1 MNKLFE
7 TIKNRRSIGNLTT
20 PMPSNNELNE
30 LFALAMTAPDHKQLN
45 PWRFVVLTGDGLDSF
60 GQALERAGKQNAK
73 IQGEKLSAKDREKLR
88 LMPRRAPM
96 IVAVISDYKPH
107 KKVPEFE
114 QLLALG
120 ACVQNFL
127 LGLQS
132 LGYHSVW
139 RTGLLANHAV
149 IQDFFA
155 VQSPNIIAGFLYI
168 GTSDVVMPKRKPIN
182 VDDFVQ
188 YKTT

>member
-20 PMPSNNELNE
+20 PVPSKNELNE

-45 PWRFVVLTGDGLDSF
+45 PWRFVVLTGGGLGSF

-73 IQGEKLSAKDREKLR
+73 TQGEKLSAKDREKLR
-88 LMPRRAPM
+88 LMPKRAPM
-96 IVAVISDYKPH
+96 IVAVISDFKVH

-127 LGLQS
+127 LGLES
-132 LGYHSVW
+132 LGYRSVW
-139 RTGLLANHAV
+139 RTGLLANHPM
-149 IQDFFA
+149 IQDFFGVKA
-155 VQSPNIIAGFLYI
+155 PNMIVGFIYV
-168 GTSDVVMPKRKPIN
+168 GTSGVVLPKRKPID
-182 VDDFVQ
+182 VGQFVQ
-188 YKTT
+188 YQLD